1 MDRKQVEALLHFI
14 REEGYHMSS
23 MERRTEP
30 PFVEGDSPLRL
41 EKKKKKRYYHPQL
54 VDDIMAL
61 EGVHYA
67 EEII

>member
-1 MDRKQVEALLHFI
+1 MEALLHFI
-14 REEGYHMSS
+14 REKGYRMIS

-30 PFVEGDSPLRL
+30 PFVEGDISLRL
-41 EKKKKKRYYHPQL
+41 ELDMKKRYYHPQL